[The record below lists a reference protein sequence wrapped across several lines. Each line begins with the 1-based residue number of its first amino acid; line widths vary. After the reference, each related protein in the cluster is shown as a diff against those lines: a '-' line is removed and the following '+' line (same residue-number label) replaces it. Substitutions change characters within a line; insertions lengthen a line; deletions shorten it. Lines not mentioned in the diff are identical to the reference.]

1 MSLRTVFVI
10 AAVAIILP
18 AASLMAQQ
26 NSAET
31 EAVKAQ
37 IQSNRQALMAENLM
51 LSDAESVDFWPVY
64 QDFHAERDALLN
76 RRINLLQEFRDNFD
90 ALDDAQATRMLDDYF
105 ALENDFL
112 ELRQE
117 YLPKFRRVLSDKQ
130 TLRYYQIENKMDLI
144 IEYEL
149 SQILPL
155 AQ

>member
-51 LSDAESVDFWPVY
+51 LSESESADFWPVY
-64 QDFHAERDALLN
+64 QDFHAERDALLD

-149 SQILPL
+149 SQVLPL